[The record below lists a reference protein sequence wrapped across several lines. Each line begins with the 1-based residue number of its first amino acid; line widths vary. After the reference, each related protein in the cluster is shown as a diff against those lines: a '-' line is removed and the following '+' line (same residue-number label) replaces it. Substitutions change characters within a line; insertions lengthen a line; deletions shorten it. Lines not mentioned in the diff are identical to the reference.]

1 MSELSNILKM
11 PSVAS
16 AVLTPP
22 PNCCNPEEVLRQM
35 NIATIMQST
44 TSLISGNNLPATVTL
59 SSTAAT

>member
-1 MSELSNILKM
+1 MFTRMNELCNILKM

-22 PNCCNPEEVLRQM
+22 TNSCDLDEVSRQM

-44 TSLISGNNLPATVTL
+44 TYLITGNPMT
-59 SSTAAT
+59 SI

>member
-1 MSELSNILKM
+1 MFTRMNELSNILKM

-22 PNCCNPEEVLRQM
+22 PNCCDPDEVSRQM

-44 TSLISGNNLPATVTL
+44 TRLVTGNNEK
-59 SSTAAT
+59 